1 MKRSCWRRKFI
12 RSWNSRGWNFTLKGT
27 FLDSFIEGYKDGL
40 REIEAEKRKQGK
52 ISVKIAKGA
61 GSPFF
66 VEKINIPSLRLA
78 SS

>member
-40 REIEAEKRKQGK
+40 REIEAEKRKQGNN
-52 ISVKIAKGA
+52 A
-61 GSPFF
+61 
-66 VEKINIPSLRLA
+66 
-78 SS
+78 